1 MKRAPAS
8 WTAAL
13 AAAALTAGGAAGQ
26 DFDFSGY
33 SLGVGTN
40 MQSSP
45 VLPGGSGFVGRLRL
59 MPVATFGDLVL
70 DVAYEHVLTRTP
82 QGGGF
87 SITNPGGSAGSTD
100 WLDLGWTIRED
111 EQTTWSHRFDR
122 LALSFETGAFE
133 FTAGRQAISWATT
146 LFMTPADPFAP
157 FDPSDPFREYR
168 GGVDALR
175 IRTFP
180 GPFSELE
187 LVVRGADT
195 PSGATTTALLRGQT
209 SVGGGVWSVGM
220 WGGALHDEAAGAAF
234 ITGSLGATAVRAE
247 ATLREHPDG
256 GTALRVSAGADRFF
270 RPADRDLYLIVEFQ
284 HDEFGVTQASDLLGA
299 ATSLPYQ
306 RGEMQALGTNTLA
319 VQVSYQVYPLVSVAA
334 MGLTNLHDGSALAS
348 FSLAWSA
355 SQSASVSLGAF
366 IGAGDDSL
374 DPITGFG
381 SEYGLVPRI
390 GYASVSWF
398 F

>member
-1 MKRAPAS
+1 MKRAAVS
-8 WTAAL
+8 
-13 AAAALTAGGAAGQ
+13 AAALLATAAFTVGEAAAQ
-26 DFDFSGY
+26 QFDISGY
-33 SLGVGTN
+33 SLGVVTN
-40 MQSSP
+40 TQDSP
-45 VLPGGSGFVGRLRL
+45 ALPGGTGFVGRLRI
-59 MPVATFGDLVL
+59 MPVATFGDFVL
-70 DVAYEHVLTRTP
+70 DVAYEHVLTETP
-82 QGGGF
+82 EGGGI
-87 SITNPGGSAGSTD
+87 SITDPGRTAGSTD
-100 WLDLGWTIRED
+100 WLDLSWTIRED
-111 EQTTWSHRFDR
+111 EQTTWFHRFDR
-122 LALSFETGAFE
+122 LALSYETGAFE

-146 LFMTPADPFAP
+146 LFLTPADPFSP

-187 LVVRGADT
+187 FVLRGADT
-195 PSGATTTALLRGQT
+195 PDGATVTALLRGQT
-209 SVGGGVWSVGM
+209 SVGGGVWSVGA

-234 ITGSLGATAVRAE
+234 ATGSLGSTAVRAE
-247 ATLREHPDG
+247 ATIREHPDG

-284 HDEFGVTQASDLLGA
+284 HDEFGASDPSGLLPA
-299 ATSLPYQ
+299 AMSLPYQ
-306 RGEMQALGTNTLA
+306 RGEMQTLGENTVA
-319 VQVSYQVYPLVSVAA
+319 VQASYQVYPLVSVAL
-334 MGLTNLHDGSALAS
+334 MVLANVDDFS
-348 FSLAWSA
+348 ELLSMSLAWSA
-355 SQSASVSLGAF
+355 SQSASVSIGAF

-374 DPITGFG
+374 DPVAGFG

>member
-1 MKRAPAS
+1 VRRTAS
-8 WTAAL
+8 SWAIAL
-13 AAAALTAGGAAGQ
+13 VAVVLPAGGASGQ

-40 MQSSP
+40 MRNSP
-45 VLPGGSGFVGRLRL
+45 ALPGGSGFVGRFRL
-59 MPVATFGDLVL
+59 MPVATLGDLVL

-82 QGGGF
+82 RGGGF
-87 SITNPGGSAGSTD
+87 SITNPGGGGASTD
-100 WLDLGWTIRED
+100 WLDLGWTVRED
-111 EQTTWSHRFDR
+111 EETTWFHRFDR
-122 LALSFETGAFE
+122 LALSFEAGAFE

-146 LFMTPADPFAP
+146 LFMTPADPFSP

-175 IRTFP
+175 IKTFP

-195 PSGATTTALLRGQT
+195 PAGATTTALLRGQT
-209 SVGGGVWSVGM
+209 SMGGGAWSVGA

-256 GTALRVSAGADRFF
+256 GTALRLSTGADRFF
-270 RPADRDLYLIVEFQ
+270 RPADRDLYVIVEFQ
-284 HDEFGVTQASDLLGA
+284 YDEFGAKEASGLLGA
-299 ATSLPYQ
+299 ATSPPYQ
-306 RGEMQALGTNTLA
+306 RGEMQSLGTNTLA
-319 VQVSYQVYPLVSVAA
+319 LQASYQIYPLVSVAV
-334 MGLTNLHDGSALAS
+334 MGLTNLDDLSELL
-348 FSLAWSA
+348 SLSLGWSA
-355 SQSASVSLGAF
+355 SQSASVSLGMF
-366 IGAGDDSL
+366 IGAGDDAL
-374 DPITGFG
+374 DPVTGFA

-390 GYASVSWF
+390 AYASVNWF

>member
-1 MKRAPAS
+1 MKRAALS
-8 WTAAL
+8 AAALLATAAL
-13 AAAALTAGGAAGQ
+13 TVGEAAAQ
-26 DFDFSGY
+26 QFDVNGY

-40 MQSSP
+40 MQDSP
-45 VLPGGSGFVGRLRL
+45 ALPGGTGMVGRLRI

-82 QGGGF
+82 PGGGI
-87 SITNPGGSAGSTD
+87 SITNPGGDAESTD
-100 WLDLGWTIRED
+100 WLDLGWTVRED

-146 LFMTPADPFAP
+146 LFMTPADPFSP

-187 LVVRGADT
+187 FVLRGADT
-195 PSGATTTALLRGQT
+195 PGGATTTALLRGQT
-209 SVGGGVWSVGM
+209 SVGGGVWSVGA
-220 WGGALHDEAAGAAF
+220 WAGALHDEAAGAAF
-234 ITGSLGATAVRAE
+234 MTGSLGSTAVRAE
-247 ATLREHPDG
+247 ATIREHPDG

-284 HDEFGVTQASDLLGA
+284 HDEFGATDAAGLLPA

-306 RGEMQALGTNTLA
+306 RGEMQALGQNTLA
-319 VQVSYQVYPLVSVAA
+319 VQASYQVYPLVSVAV
-334 MGLTNLHDGSALAS
+334 MGLANLEDFSELFS
-348 FSLAWSA
+348 LSLAWSA
-355 SQSASVSLGAF
+355 SQSASVSIGAF

-374 DPITGFG
+374 DPVTGFG